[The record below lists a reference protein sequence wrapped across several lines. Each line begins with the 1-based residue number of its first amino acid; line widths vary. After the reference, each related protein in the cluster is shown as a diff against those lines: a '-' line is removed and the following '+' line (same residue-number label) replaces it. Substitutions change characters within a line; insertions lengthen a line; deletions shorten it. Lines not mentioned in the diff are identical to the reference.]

1 MKRNTP
7 SLRALSLATAAAIM
21 FGATAPMPARA
32 AMVSTDQAL
41 ATLAGETERAAVIS
55 FLARDDIRGEMIQLG
70 VDPAEATERV
80 ASLSDAEIENI
91 AGRID
96 ELPAGEGLGILIGA
110 AGLVF
115 IILLITDIIGAT
127 NVFTFVR

>member
-1 MKRNTP
+1 M
-7 SLRALSLATAAAIM
+7 
-21 FGATAPMPARA
+21 
-32 AMVSTDQAL
+32 
-41 ATLAGETERAAVIS
+41 S

-80 ASLSDAEIENI
+80 ASLSDAEIEDI

-96 ELPAGEGLGILIGA
+96 ELPAGEGLGVLIGA

>member
-1 MKRNTP
+1 MIRHTR
-7 SLRALSLATAAAIM
+7 SFRILSIATASAIM
-21 FGATAPMPARA
+21 LSTASPMPARA

-41 ATLAGETERAAVIS
+41 ATISGDTQRATVLS
-55 FLARDDIRGEMIQLG
+55 FLARDDIRDQMIVMG
-70 VDPAEATERV
+70 VDPAEAAERV

-96 ELPAGEGLGILIGA
+96 ELPAGEGFGVIIAA

-115 IILLITDIIGAT
+115 LVLLITDIIGAT